1 MICKGCFAAINESG
15 KCPYCGYVDGEP
27 GKDGEGFAPGTVLE
41 GRYLLGNVIRSAES
55 SITYRGYD
63 RLLDQFV
70 SLRQKRKF
78 FDTEAFLEKARWISN
93 FKNQKNV
100 IDIYDCQKLSD
111 RWFMILQNIGIS
123 AEKVKISEAVHSSLI
138 TVRKGDI
145 VTDSEGDFLIIDFEI
160 SALYEKLAWDHQ
172 RSDASLL
179 LGENSHDFLKENT
192 ILQDRYRIVELL
204 GRGGFGVTYLALD
217 QRLDRLVAIKEY
229 MPSEWV
235 FRAPEEKCVEVVSAA
250 VLEQFQNGL
259 KNFLREAVYIARMN
273 GNKYTAD
280 IYDYFMGNE
289 TAYIVMEYIKGEN
302 IGKFGKLI
310 GGYPYEA
317 AKDIFLNLLNALQ
330 DIHDKGIVHQ
340 DISPGNILL
349 NKKNQLKIIDFGSAQ
364 VPGSRITSVA
374 EMMIKPGYA
383 APEQYDE
390 DYRSNVK
397 TDIYQAAATFYTLI
411 TGKKP
416 VDASQRWK
424 EDTLLMPSEL
434 GIQIPKQEEKV
445 LKQALEI
452 LPEKR
457 IATITD
463 LKKSFQPIQG
473 Q

>member
-1 MICKGCFAAINESG
+1 MICKGCFAAIKDSG

-27 GKDGEGFAPGTVLE
+27 GKDRESFAPGTVLE
-41 GRYLLGNVIRSAES
+41 GRYLLGNVIHSTGLT
-55 SITYRGYD
+55 ITYRGYD

-70 SLRQKRKF
+70 SLRQKREF
-78 FDTEAFLEKARWISN
+78 LDSEAFLEKARWISN
-93 FKNQKNV
+93 FKKQKNV
-100 IDIYDCQKLSD
+100 IDIYNCQKISD

-123 AEKVKISEAVHSSLI
+123 AEKVQISEAVHSSLI
-138 TVRKGDI
+138 TVGKGDV
-145 VTDSEGDFLIIDFEI
+145 VTDSEGDFLIIDFEV
-160 SALYEKLAWDHQ
+160 SAPYEKSARNHQ
-172 RSDASLL
+172 GSDAGLL
-179 LGENSHDFLKENT
+179 PGEDSNDFLRENT
-192 ILQDRYRIVELL
+192 VLQERYRIVEPL
-204 GRGGFGVTYLALD
+204 GKGGFGVTYLALD

-229 MPSEWV
+229 MPSEWA
-235 FRAPEEKCVEVVSAA
+235 FRDPQEECVEVVSSA
-250 VLEQFQNGL
+250 VLEQFRKGL
-259 KNFLREAVYIARMN
+259 ENFQREAVYTARLN
-273 GNKYTAD
+273 GKKYTAD

-317 AKDIFLNLLNALQ
+317 AKDIFINLLDALQ
-330 DIHDKGIVHQ
+330 DIHEKGIVHQ

-349 NKKNQLKIIDFGSAQ
+349 NKENQLKIIDFGSAH

-390 DYRSNVK
+390 DYRPSVK

-434 GIQIPKQEEKV
+434 GIQIPRQDEEV
-445 LKQALEI
+445 LRQALEI

-457 IATITD
+457 IATISD
-463 LKKSFQPIQG
+463 LKKNFQQIQD